1 MLYLLVWEEVSP
13 LRLSAQESL
22 RKGHRKLQIRKKQI
36 PMNAKGSDYSQQRAN
51 HCEID

>member
-1 MLYLLVWEEVSP
+1 MLYVLDEEEVSP

-36 PMNAKGSDYSQQRAN
+36 PMNTRGSDYSQQRTN
-51 HCEID
+51 L